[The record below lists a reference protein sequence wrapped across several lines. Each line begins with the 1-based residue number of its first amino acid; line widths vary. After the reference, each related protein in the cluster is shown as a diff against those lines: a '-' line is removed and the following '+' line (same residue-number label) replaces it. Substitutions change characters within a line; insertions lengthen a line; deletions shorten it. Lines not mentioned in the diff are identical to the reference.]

1 MRFNIAYRVL
11 SLLLLFPALHFGQIR
26 EQPMQE
32 DQLNQLVFHLDKH
45 ENDQF
50 EIDFYPAITQLDSVY
65 LIFPKVVPGTYSI
78 SNFGR
83 FVQELQITDASG
95 NDLKFKKIDY
105 NKWVIYNARSLYKI
119 HYKVDDSFDDPIAD
133 QDIFRPGG
141 TSFSDSLFLLNLF
154 GVAGYLDGKKDTP
167 YRLTVHK
174 PTFLYGSTAL
184 ENISRSATTDIF
196 TAENYFNLHDKPILY
211 AIADTA
217 STMVFNTKVEVA
229 SYSQSSVLNA
239 SEILETSA
247 SVLMAIGNYL
257 GGNLPAERYV
267 ILSIAENDADALSG
281 YGALEHH
288 NSTVL
293 YMPEFEKE
301 VLLQEIRDIVAHE
314 FLHIVTPLSL
324 HSEYIHGFDFYNP
337 EMSSH
342 LWFFEGI
349 TEYTSHLV
357 QVRYGL
363 QSPLEFLGVMK
374 SKMDDA
380 ELYNLDI
387 PMTVMSRN
395 VLDIFKSEYSN
406 VYDKGAL
413 IGMALDLKLRILS
426 DGKKGL
432 VDLMSQLSAEFGSD
446 TFFEDDQLFRLIEKH
461 TDPSIRE
468 FLARYVEGAEPLP
481 FEELLAEA
489 GVLYIEETTQNQ
501 IGFGQLPISFDPDL
515 DKLYIY
521 DNTDISP
528 MSKALGLEVE
538 DRLLSL
544 NGEDLTID
552 NAADLFGDFYS
563 SVKEGDKLKMEVL
576 RLDKKGKWKKKKLK
590 TKVFSFP
597 VVVRNTLLIDN
608 DLTAQQQRVYNGWL
622 NL

>member
-1 MRFNIAYRVL
+1 MRLNIVYPLLGLV
-11 SLLLLFPALHFGQIR
+11 LLLPTVHSGQTR
-26 EQPMQE
+26 EQPLQE
-32 DQLNQLVFHLDKH
+32 DQLNQLVFHLDQF

-50 EIDFYPAITQLDSVY
+50 EIDFYPAMVYSDSVY
-65 LIFPKVVPGTYSI
+65 LLFPKVVPGTYSL

-83 FVQELQITDASG
+83 FVQDLRITDASG
-95 NDLKFKKIDY
+95 KELKYKKIDY
-105 NKWVIYNARSLYKI
+105 NKWVIYEAKTLYRI
-119 HYKVDDSFDDPIAD
+119 QYKVDDSFDDPIAD

-141 TSFSDSLFLLNLF
+141 TSFGDSLFLLNLF
-154 GVAGYLDGKKDTP
+154 GVAGYLEGKKDMP

-174 PTFLYGSTAL
+174 PSFLYGSTAL
-184 ENISRSATTDIF
+184 ESVSRNPTTDVF
-196 TAENYFNLHDKPILY
+196 EAENYFNLHDKPLLY
-211 AIADTA
+211 AVADTA
-217 STMVFNTKVEVA
+217 STMVFNTKVEVG
-229 SYSQSSVLNA
+229 SYSQTGLLQA
-239 SEILETSA
+239 DEILETSA
-247 SVLMAIGNYL
+247 SVLMAIGKYL
-257 GGNLPAERYV
+257 GGNLPTDRYV
-267 ILSIAENDADALSG
+267 ILSIAENDANALSG
-281 YGALEHH
+281 FGALEHH
-288 NSTVL
+288 TSTVL

-301 VLLQEIRDIVAHE
+301 VLLEEIRDIVAHE

-324 HSEYIHGFDFYNP
+324 HSEQIHGFDFYNP

-342 LWFFEGI
+342 LWFYEGI

-363 QSPLEFLGVMK
+363 QTPLEFLEVMK
-374 SKMDDA
+374 SKMDEAD
-380 ELYNLDI
+380 LYNLDI

-395 VLDIFKSEYSN
+395 VLDIFESEYAN

-432 VDLMSQLSAEFGSD
+432 GDLMGELSAEFGKD
-446 TFFEDDQLFRLIEKH
+446 TFFQDDQLFRLIEKH

-481 FEELLAEA
+481 FEELLAQV

-501 IGFGQLPISFDPDL
+501 IGFGQLPISFDPEL

-528 MSKALGLEVE
+528 LSEELGLEVE

-544 NGEDLTID
+544 NGEELTID
-552 NAADLFGDFYS
+552 NAADLFGKFYS
-563 SVKEGDKLKMEVL
+563 TVKEGDKLSMEVM
-576 RLDKKGKWKKKKLK
+576 RKNKKGKWKKKKLK
-590 TKVFSFP
+590 TEVFSFP
-597 VVVRNTLLIDN
+597 VTVRNSLLMDN
-608 DLTAQQQRVYNGWL
+608 DLTSQQQRIFNGWL